1 MSEYPMKSLLTSFR
15 TRSATTVVT
24 QSLSA
29 LALALLLPACTS
41 LGGSGPATGRVLD
54 AAETDILGTRV
65 RIVNI
70 NSETVKRTANPALS
84 RGFAEVLGESPP
96 VGTIIGRGDVIG
108 VTVWEAPPAV
118 LFGTLNTGASTGP
131 AMIATSRNSEISP
144 QMVDDMG
151 RITLPFVGTIEVAG
165 RTPRQVEEIVRRRL
179 TGIAN
184 QPQVVV
190 TITANT
196 TANVTVVGEVAS
208 SARVPLT
215 ARGERLL
222 DAIAAAGGVKQEINK
237 ITIQVTR
244 DATVSTMP
252 LEQLVR
258 DQRHNIRLR
267 PDDVV
272 AAYYQPFS
280 FTALGAA
287 GINAEIPFESSGISL
302 AQALGRINGLQDNR
316 ANPRGIFIFRW
327 EDPNVLADGVASVAI
342 EPHSDATVPVI
353 YRINLTDPATFFA
366 AQRFSL
372 RNRDILY
379 ISNAPGVDLQKFV
392 TVLSQGAFS
401 IIGVTNAV
409 RQ

>member
-1 MSEYPMKSLLTSFR
+1 MSECPMNFPPTSSCP
-15 TRSATTVVT
+15 RSATAMVKR
-24 QSLSA
+24 SLSA
-29 LALALLLPACTS
+29 LALALLLSGCTA
-41 LGGSGPATGRVLD
+41 LGSSGPTSGRLLE

-70 NSETVKRTANPALS
+70 DPETANRAASRALS
-84 RGFAEVLGESPP
+84 RGFAELLGDSPP
-96 VGTIIGRGDVIG
+96 VGTVIGQGDVIG

-118 LFGTLNTGASTGP
+118 LFGMLNTGTPTGP
-131 AMIATSRNSEISP
+131 AMMSTSRNSEISP

-179 TGIAN
+179 TGVAN

-190 TITANT
+190 TIAGNA

-222 DAIAAAGGVKQEINK
+222 DVIAAAGGVNKEINK

-244 DATVSTMP
+244 GATVSTMP
-252 LEQLVR
+252 LDQLVR

-280 FTALGAA
+280 FTALGAS
-287 GINAEIPFESSGISL
+287 GVNAEIPFESSGISL

-327 EDPNVLADGVASVAI
+327 EDPDTLDDGVGAAGTAPNSGA
-342 EPHSDATVPVI
+342 AVPVI
-353 YRINLTDPATFFA
+353 YRIDLTDPATFFA
-366 AQRFSL
+366 AQKFPL
-372 RNRDILY
+372 RNRDVLY
-379 ISNAPGVDLQKFV
+379 ISNARGVDLQKFV

-401 IIGVTNAV
+401 IIGITNAV
-409 RQ
+409 TQ